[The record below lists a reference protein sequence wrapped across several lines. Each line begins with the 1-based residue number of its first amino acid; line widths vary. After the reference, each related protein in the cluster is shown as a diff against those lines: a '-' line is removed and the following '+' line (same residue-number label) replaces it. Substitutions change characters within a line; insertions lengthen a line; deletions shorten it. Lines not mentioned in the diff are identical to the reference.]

1 MAGKKNKG
9 GTPQVA
15 GSQATVDPIFAA
27 VKANNEKALA
37 EQAAAG
43 NGTGTNMLTNLDQAA
58 GANNQAS
65 NDMLTKTDIYNG
77 QQQYA
82 DASQNNQASNQMAP
96 TSNVYDDSAA
106 ALKGSTAAIN
116 SAINYTPQQTSV
128 NVSDLPQITS
138 NTIGTPL
145 LSEAMNAENFAN
157 YFNPYTSNVYDTTM
171 TQMGDAK
178 DLAINQ
184 IGDAATAANAFDSS
198 RHGISEGVVN
208 SQFVKDA
215 GSLGA
220 NLNMNAF
227 NNAVNN
233 AMFDVGNKIGTNQFN
248 EVNALQAAMANAGNY
263 LQGQNLS
270 LQSQLGNQNAGLQAN
285 QQALG
290 GASQLANNAN
300 LGFGMGNTINSQ
312 LGAVGAQQQ
321 LINQALLDKA
331 NADYA
336 ASVNQPTTAYG
347 TTLAGLGAAG
357 QTIPETQTTTKNNG
371 LFDYLTLAAT
381 AAG

>member
-9 GTPQVA
+9 GKPVEAA
-15 GSQATVDPIFAA
+15 GSTAPVDPIFAA
-27 VKANNEKALA
+27 VKANNEKAKA
-37 EQAAAG
+37 EQAAAAG
-43 NGTGTNMLTNLDQAA
+43 AVPEQLQIQMLNQNHNSLSDQAA
-58 GANNQAS
+58 SSG
-65 NDMLTKTDIYNG
+65 DLLTKTDIYNG
-77 QQQYA
+77 A
-82 DASQNNQASNQMAP
+82 LNNQATSPSIYDQSATNLANSN
-96 TSNVYDDSAA
+96 T
-106 ALKGSTAAIN
+106 AIN
-116 SAINYTPQQTSV
+116 SAIDYTPQQTSI
-128 NVSDLPQITS
+128 NPTAPTISA
-138 NTIGTPL
+138 NTTVTPL
-145 LSEAMNAENFAN
+145 LSEALNAQNFSN

-184 IGDAATAANAFDSS
+184 IGDAATAAGAFGGS
-198 RHGISEGVVN
+198 RHGVSEGIAN

-215 GSLGA
+215 GALGA

-227 NNAVNN
+227 NNAVQN
-233 AMFDVGNKIGTNQFN
+233 AMFDVGNKMGTNQFN
-248 EVNALQAAMANAGNY
+248 EANALQAQMANAGNF

-300 LGFGMGNTINSQ
+300 LGFGMGNTINAQ
-312 LGAVGAQQQ
+312 LAAAGAQQQ

-331 NADYA
+331 NADYTGA
-336 ASVNQPTTAYG
+336 TNQPNNAYA

-357 QTIPETQTTTKNNG
+357 QTIPETQTTTKENG

-381 AAG
+381 AAGG

>member
-9 GTPQVA
+9 GTPVKAA
-15 GSQATVDPIFAA
+15 GSTAPVDPVFAA

-37 EQAAAG
+37 EQAAA
-43 NGTGTNMLTNLDQAA
+43 TGAVPEQPQMQML
-58 GANNQAS
+58 NQNS
-65 NDMLTKTDIYNG
+65 GDLLTKTDIYNG
-77 QQQYA
+77 
-82 DASQNNQASNQMAP
+82 ASNNQANQQMAP
-96 TSNVYDDSAA
+96 ATPNVYDDSAA
-106 ALKGSTAAIN
+106 ALTGSTAAIN

-128 NVSDLPQITS
+128 NVADIPQVTS
-138 NTIGTPL
+138 NTINTPL
-145 LSEAMNAENFAN
+145 LSEALNAENFAN

-184 IGDAATAANAFDSS
+184 IGDAATAAKAFDGS

-215 GSLGA
+215 GALGA

-248 EVNALQAAMANAGNY
+248 EANALQAAMANAGNY

-270 LQSQLGNQNAGLQAN
+270 LQSQLGNQNAGLRAN

-312 LGAVGAQQQ
+312 LAAAGAQQQ